1 MAAGR
6 LRGGRPQVTRVMVI
20 ACKRRFRQLV
30 AWGILLVTV
39 SGGAPPAWAGE
50 NATVLIRIQQV
61 PLAGFQYHAGK
72 VLWDRMAEGDALT
85 LTREPD
91 NRHDS
96 QAVRVSWQGV
106 QLGYLPRSDNAA
118 VAAAMDQGWQV
129 TARIG
134 RLVPHPDPWRRVRV
148 DVFAAPP

>member
-1 MAAGR
+1 
-6 LRGGRPQVTRVMVI
+6 VTYALVI
-20 ACKRRFRQLV
+20 ACKPWFRRLA
-30 AWGILLVTV
+30 AWGILLATAF
-39 SGGAPPAWAGE
+39 GGATSAVAGE
-50 NATVLIRIQQV
+50 NGAVLIRIQQV

-72 VLWDRMAEGDALT
+72 VVWEQLAEGDALT

-91 NRHDS
+91 NRHDP
-96 QAVRVSWQGV
+96 QAVRVSWREV

-118 VAAAMDQGWQV
+118 VAAAMDQGWWV

-148 DVFAAPP
+148 DVFAAPPIGGEK